1 MSTVKWS
8 PTAALV
14 LCLAAGGCKRDHPF
28 VVERTEIGAWGA
40 LSRAGAAASRGDVEQ
55 LLTAR
60 LTAAGFKVLDASSS
74 EDPPEGALKLTLD
87 IPLAQENPA
96 RVGVLLQ
103 LRRRAPPS
111 SAGPGSPRYEAEGV
125 GEAPSGAQGEVALK
139 SALEAAVDQALR
151 RARVQLQAA
160 GKSDDALVKDL
171 ASKDSTIR
179 GAAVRI
185 LTDRR
190 NPAVTQALLDQL
202 GSSDPDEVRRAIG
215 ALVEMKET
223 RAVPQLIELG
233 NAHDPVF
240 LREVIY
246 ALAGIGGDE
255 AQAYLYT
262 VAQGHDHPAIREAA
276 QQALDELSRSE
287 QKPDRGL
294 SSRERE
300 REGDG
305 DGEAAR
311 H

>member
-1 MSTVKWS
+1 MPNVKWPS
-8 PTAALV
+8 TAALV
-14 LCLAAGGCKRDHPF
+14 LCLAAGGCKRDRPYP
-28 VVERTEIGAWGA
+28 VERAEIGAWGS
-40 LSRAGAAASRGDVEQ
+40 LSRAGVTASRGDVEQ
-55 LLTAR
+55 LLAGR
-60 LTAAGFKVLDASSS
+60 LIPAAGFKLVDASSG
-74 EDPPEGALKLTLD
+74 EEAPEGALKLTLD
-87 IPLAQENPA
+87 VPLAQADPA

-103 LRRRAPPS
+103 LRRRGPAG
-111 SAGPGSPRYEAEGV
+111 AGPGTARYEAEGV
-125 GEAPSGAQGEVALK
+125 GEAPSSAQGEVAVK
-139 SALEAAVDQALR
+139 TALEAAIDQALR

-160 GKSDDALVKDL
+160 EKSDDALVKDL
-171 ASKDSTIR
+171 ASKDSTTR

-215 ALVEMKET
+215 ALVEMKEK
-223 RAVPQLIELG
+223 RAVPPLIELG

-294 SSRERE
+294 SSRE
-300 REGDG
+300 
-305 DGEAAR
+305 GESVR

>member
-1 MSTVKWS
+1 MRLVRT
-8 PTAALV
+8 PLAAALV

-28 VVERTEIGAWGA
+28 PIERAEIGAWGS
-40 LSRAGAAASRGDVEQ
+40 LSRAGVTASRGDIEQ

-60 LTAAGFKVLDASSS
+60 LVAAGFKLADTSSG
-74 EDPPEGALKLTLD
+74 EEPPEGALKLTLD
-87 IPLAQENPA
+87 VPLAQTDPA

-103 LRRRAPPS
+103 LRRRGSPTS
-111 SAGPGSPRYEAEGV
+111 SARYEAEGM
-125 GEAPSGAQGEVALK
+125 GEAPSGAQGEAAVK
-139 SALEAAVDQALR
+139 TALEAAIDQALR

-160 GKSDDALVKDL
+160 DKSDDALVKDL
-171 ASKDSTIR
+171 TSKDSTIR

-215 ALVEMKET
+215 ALVEMKEK
-223 RAVPQLIELG
+223 RAVPPLIELG

-246 ALAGIGGDE
+246 ALAGIGGEE

-294 SSRERE
+294 SSRE
-300 REGDG
+300 
-305 DGEAAR
+305 GEPAR

>member
-1 MSTVKWS
+1 MRSVRT
-8 PTAALV
+8 PLAAALV

-28 VVERTEIGAWGA
+28 LVERAEIGAWGS
-40 LSRAGAAASRGDVEQ
+40 LSRAGVTASRADLES
-55 LLTAR
+55 LLAGR
-60 LTAAGFKVLDASSS
+60 LTAAGFKLVDASSG
-74 EDPPEGALKLTLD
+74 EEAPDGALKLTLD
-87 IPLAQENPA
+87 VPLAQADPI

-103 LRRRAPPS
+103 IRRRSPS
-111 SAGPGSPRYEAEGV
+111 HSGPGPGSSHYETEGAA
-125 GEAPSGAQGEVALK
+125 EAPSGAQGEAAVTTALQ
-139 SALEAAVDQALR
+139 SAVDQALG
-151 RARVQLQAA
+151 RARVQVQAA
-160 GKSDDALVKDL
+160 DRSDDALVKDL
-171 ASKDSTIR
+171 TSQDTTIR
-179 GAAVRI
+179 GAAVRV
-185 LTDRR
+185 LTERR
-190 NPAVTQALLDQL
+190 NPAVVQALLDEL

-215 ALVEMKET
+215 ALVEMKEK

-294 SSRERE
+294 SSRESGE
-300 REGDG
+300 REG
-305 DGEAAR
+305 EPAR
-311 H
+311 HE